1 MVLASCSSYFQA
13 MFTSGYAESQWS
25 PGGPGDN
32 KMQEISLPGISA
44 GALRDVLEFVYSG
57 SLELSP
63 TNIQS
68 VLATASQLQVQSVIS
83 LCSRYL
89 HNNLDLDNCADI
101 LSLADTFCL
110 PKLKHNVLRFISE
123 NLKQFCSRSEF
134 LTLEPGQ
141 LSSLLNSNFPVN
153 LTECE
158 VLSATAD
165 WLEHDLG
172 CRLTFSDELVAGVRL
187 DDIPSRDMAGMMDR
201 PGLRSMK
208 DKLAAL
214 ERLSPLRQ
222 SDTYKMVNSRGMEM
236 AVVRVGGFGTSG
248 ITNSISYYHINHK
261 NGAWRHLTSVPHV
274 ECCNFGVAVL
284 HNLLYVVGGCFN
296 QGLQENIHPF
306 GFCYNPR
313 QDKWTTTNA
322 MIRERCRFTLT
333 ECRGK
338 LYAVGGSSETPE
350 LEDEVS
356 CEVFS
361 PDTDSWTVCRRLP
374 GGNRTCHAAVK
385 MRDKILVCGGLDQD
399 TVLDTLLEY
408 DPGLDSWRLVTRL
421 PRARADHGV
430 LVQDDV
436 LYVVGGW
443 RDTGEGRVLVR
454 EVDRYDLQADI
465 WTVET
470 LLPTPRYHAGL
481 TKVAGKIFVIGGFLD
496 DEMIDRAIKV
506 TGECAG
512 DTEHKFQVL
521 IADCY
526 DLNTGRWT
534 LEAES
539 PVDLWEHACC
549 SLNVPVCRDDP
560 PVLESSQT
568 NSQA

>member
-1 MVLASCSSYFQA
+1 MLASCSSYFQA
-13 MFTSGYAESQWS
+13 MFTSGYKESQWR
-25 PGGPGDN
+25 PPGPGED
-32 KMQEISLPGISA
+32 KLQEICLPGISA
-44 GALRDVLEFVYSG
+44 SALRHVIEFVYSG
-57 SLELSP
+57 SLQLSP
-63 TNIQS
+63 SNIQS
-68 VLATASQLQVQSVIS
+68 VLACASQLQVQSVIS

-89 HNNLDLDNCADI
+89 HTNLELDNCADI
-101 LSLADTFCL
+101 LSLADTFSL

-123 NLKQFCSRSEF
+123 NLKQFCSRPEF
-134 LTLEPGQ
+134 LSLEAGQ

-158 VLSATAD
+158 VLAATAD

-172 CRLTFSDELVAGVRL
+172 CRLAFSDEIVAGVRL
-187 DDIPSRDMAGMMDR
+187 DDIPTREMSGLMDR
-201 PGLRSMK
+201 PGLKSMK

-236 AVVRVGGFGTSG
+236 AVVSVGGFGTAG
-248 ITNSISYYHINHK
+248 ITNNISYYHIYHK
-261 NGAWRHLTSVPHV
+261 QGAWRHLTSVPHV

-313 QDKWTTTNA
+313 QDKWSTTSA
-322 MIRERCRFTLT
+322 MVRERCRFTLT
-333 ECRGK
+333 ECGGK

-361 PDTDSWTVCRRLP
+361 PDTDSWAVCKRLP

-385 MRDKILVCGGLDQD
+385 VRDKVVVCGGLDQD
-399 TVLDTLLEY
+399 TVLDSLLEY
-408 DPGLDSWRLVTRL
+408 DPALDSWRTVTRL
-421 PRARADHGV
+421 PRPRADHS
-430 LVQDDV
+430 LLLQDDV

-454 EVDRYDLQADI
+454 EVDRYDLLADL

-470 LLPTPRYHAGL
+470 LLPTPRYHAGV

-506 TGECAG
+506 TGE
-512 DTEHKFQVL
+512 
-521 IADCY
+521 I
-526 DLNTGRWT
+526 
-534 LEAES
+534 
-539 PVDLWEHACC
+539 
-549 SLNVPVCRDDP
+549 
-560 PVLESSQT
+560 
-568 NSQA
+568 

>member
-1 MVLASCSSYFQA
+1 MI
-13 MFTSGYAESQWS
+13 SQ
-25 PGGPGDN
+25 
-32 KMQEISLPGISA
+32 
-44 GALRDVLEFVYSG
+44 
-57 SLELSP
+57 
-63 TNIQS
+63 
-68 VLATASQLQVQSVIS
+68 
-83 LCSRYL
+83 CSRYL
-89 HNNLDLDNCADI
+89 HSNLNLENCRDI
-101 LSLADTFCL
+101 LTLADTFSL
-110 PKLKHNVLRFISE
+110 PKLRHNVLRFISE
-123 NLKQFCSRSEF
+123 NLHQFCKTNEF
-134 LTLEPGQ
+134 MNLDVDQ
-141 LSSLLNSNFPVN
+141 LSSLLKSNFPIN
-153 LTECE
+153 ITEADLLE
-158 VLSATAD
+158 ATSA
-165 WLEHDLG
+165 WIEHDLKA
-172 CRLTFSDELVAGVRL
+172 RLRWSDRLVDSVRL
-187 DDIPSRDMAGMMDR
+187 SDIPSKDIAIMLDR
-201 PGLRSMK
+201 PGLPSIK
-208 DKLAAL
+208 DKLAVL

-236 AVVRVGGFGTSG
+236 AVVKVGGFQTSG
-248 ITNSISYYHINHK
+248 ITNSISYLHINHK
-261 NGAWRHLTSVPHV
+261 NGVWRRLTSIPHI
-274 ECCNFGVAVL
+274 ESCNFGVAVL
-284 HNLLYVVGGCFN
+284 HNQLYVVGGCFN

-313 QDKWTTTNA
+313 QDKWSTMTA
-322 MIRERCRFTLT
+322 MNRDRCRFTLT
-333 ECRGK
+333 ECQGK

-385 MRDKILVCGGLDQD
+385 VRDKILVCGGLDQD

-512 DTEHKFQVL
+512 DTEYKF
-521 IADCY
+521 
-526 DLNTGRWT
+526 
-534 LEAES
+534 
-539 PVDLWEHACC
+539 
-549 SLNVPVCRDDP
+549 
-560 PVLESSQT
+560 
-568 NSQA
+568 